1 MARLKDMGVLA
12 WLYMMRVTDKLHR
25 LEGEHLA
32 KYDLTPAQF
41 GVLAHLIANE
51 GITQQA
57 LSERLFVTKGNV
69 CGLIGRLEERGLVQ
83 RESDPEDRRS
93 NLLHLTVK
101 GRELAERVVPA
112 NEQFI
117 SEYMSTLT
125 VDEQHTLRNL
135 LRRLDKS
142 IIDESLVTS

>member
-1 MARLKDMGVLA
+1 VARLKDMGVLA
-12 WLYMMRVTDKLHR
+12 WLYMMRITDKLHR

-32 KYDLTPAQF
+32 KYYLTPAQF

-69 CGLIGRLEERGLVQ
+69 CGLIGRLEERGLVH

-93 NLLHLTVK
+93 NLLYLTVK

-125 VDEQHTLRNL
+125 VEEQHTLRNL

-142 IIDESLVTS
+142 IVEEALVTS